1 MLTNQ
6 TIKNFADYCERKL
19 SIAGKSDPNLDF
31 YKSLPLCILDAVYSI
46 GVKYSSTAK
55 VTERYIE
62 YYDLDISRGVAGA
75 NEHTIKDF
83 LKNIKDAGGAK
94 AFAEEVVHNRQ
105 RTSSINGI
113 LKAEA
118 CELVAKVFENHGINT
133 LSDFEN
139 YDKKDE
145 LDKNILAV
153 HGQASGVMLR
163 YLYMLSG
170 DDKRIKPD
178 RMIQRFVEGFDP
190 LIKNHDELQELV
202 SGAAEVLKSKYP
214 SMTPRFLD
222 HIIWEYQKGIKV
234 TSNRKRPK
242 IDIKDRETFANDIRD
257 MLMSLIDED
266 DINDD

>member
-55 VTERYIE
+55 VTERYIKHF
-62 YYDLDISRGVAGA
+62 DLNISRSAA
-75 NEHTIKDF
+75 DENEHTVKDF
-83 LKNIKDAGGAK
+83 LNNIKEAGGAK
-94 AFAEEVVHNRQ
+94 AFAEKVVHNKQ
-105 RTSSINGI
+105 RTSSRKGI

-118 CELVAKVFENHGINT
+118 CELVAKVFESHGINT

-139 YDKKDE
+139 YHKKDE
-145 LDKNILAV
+145 LDKDILSV

-163 YLYMLSG
+163 YLYMLCG

-190 LIKNHDELQELV
+190 LIKSHDELQELV
-202 SGAAEVLKSKYP
+202 SRASEVLKSKYP
-214 SMTPRFLD
+214 NMTPRFLD
-222 HIIWEYQKGIKV
+222 HIIWEYQKDKKYKENKNNG
-234 TSNRKRPK
+234 
-242 IDIKDRETFANDIRD
+242 F
-257 MLMSLIDED
+257 
-266 DINDD
+266 